1 MVVII
6 KYIIKIIAF
15 QLGVCPSPIYQRTGP
30 QHDWRNGDYPLSRTD
45 IQQGSSDYRILLTSN
60 EAPPIH
66 DRPHLLN
73 PGAAGTPST
82 HGSTRYSKYTSTYF
96 AIYTTSTL
104 YAGMVHEYIY
114 IYISSWMSDHRFP
127 VWALSLPGG
136 VDRAVGSIE
145 AGCGS
150 LDPVSSHLPW
160 TFELRAGVTILH
172 DSRFPFLPFFPSFCP
187 FFLVPSTLG
196 PGDGCLKCSED
207 WDGPGG
213 TAADVR

>member
-96 AIYTTSTL
+96 AIYTTSSL

-114 IYISSWMSDHRFP
+114 IYIIMDERSPISRLGTLPPRWSRPCSRQHRGRLRIPGSSLVAFAMDFRVACWRDN
-127 VWALSLPGG
+127 
-136 VDRAVGSIE
+136 
-145 AGCGS
+145 
-150 LDPVSSHLPW
+150 
-160 TFELRAGVTILH
+160 
-172 DSRFPFLPFFPSFCP
+172 PS
-187 FFLVPSTLG
+187 
-196 PGDGCLKCSED
+196 
-207 WDGPGG
+207 
-213 TAADVR
+213 